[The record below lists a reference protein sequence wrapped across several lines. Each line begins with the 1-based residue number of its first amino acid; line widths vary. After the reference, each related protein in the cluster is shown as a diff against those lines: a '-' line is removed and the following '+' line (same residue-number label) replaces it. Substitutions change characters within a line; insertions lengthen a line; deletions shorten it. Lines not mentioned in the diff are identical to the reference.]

1 MEKNQLIDNPS
12 VSNIVF
18 YPRKTKIPEKLE
30 SNTRVLKFDI
40 SDNISIGGF
49 FFGTKTENP
58 TILLFHGNGEI
69 ASDYQYISDLFLE
82 CNVNLAVV
90 DFRGY
95 GFSSGEPYFT
105 SLISDAIPIYDALK
119 HWLVEMN
126 FLDSLFV
133 QGRSLGSICA
143 AEIGAHNPSMLK
155 GVIFESG
162 FASIFNMMTNLFRV
176 RSPYVTPDSL
186 KEYSND
192 TRVQKFKVPT
202 LLIHG
207 TSDWIIP
214 CSESQLLYQN
224 LPNSVEKKL
233 VLINEAGHNNILSF
247 KHDYFKPLS
256 DFVQKY
262 YLEKL

>member
-1 MEKNQLIDNPS
+1 MKKNLLIDNPTI
-12 VSNIVF
+12 SNVVF

-30 SNTRVLKFDI
+30 SNTKVLEFDI
-40 SDNISIGGF
+40 SDNVSVGGF

-69 ASDYQYISDLFLE
+69 ASDYQYISELFLE

-105 SLISDAIPIYDALK
+105 SLISDAMPIYNAFRDWMA
-119 HWLVEMN
+119 EMN
-126 FLDSLFV
+126 YIDSLFV
-133 QGRSLGSICA
+133 QGRSLGSVCA
-143 AEIGAHNPSMLK
+143 AEIGVHNPPKLR

-176 RSPYVTPDSL
+176 SSPYLTPDSL

-192 TRVQKFKVPT
+192 IRVQKFQIPT

-207 TSDWIIP
+207 TTDWIIP
-214 CSESQLLYQN
+214 YSESQLLYQN
-224 LPNSVEKKL
+224 LPHSIEKKL
-233 VLINEAGHNNILSF
+233 VLINEAGHNNIFSF
-247 KHDYFKPLS
+247 KQEYFLPLS
-256 DFVQKY
+256 DFVQKF
-262 YLEKL
+262 K

>member
-1 MEKNQLIDNPS
+1 MKKNLLIDNS
-12 VSNIVF
+12 TISNVVF

-30 SNTRVLKFDI
+30 SNVEVLKFEI
-40 SDNISIGGF
+40 SESISIGGF
-49 FFGTKTENP
+49 FYGTKVENP

-69 ASDYQYISDLFLE
+69 ASDYQYISHLFLD

-105 SLISDAIPIYDALK
+105 SLISDAIPIYDAFRQWMIEK
-119 HWLVEMN
+119 N
-126 FLDSLFV
+126 YLDSLFV
-133 QGRSLGSICA
+133 QGRSLGSVCA
-143 AEIGAHNPSMLK
+143 AEIGAQNPPQLR

-176 RSPYVTPDSL
+176 QSPHLTPDSL

-192 TRVQKFKVPT
+192 TRVQKFNVPT

-207 TSDWIIP
+207 TSDGVIP
-214 CSESQLLYQN
+214 YSESQLLYQN

-233 VLINEAGHNNILSF
+233 VLIDEAGHNNILSF
-247 KHDYFKPLS
+247 KRDYFLPLS

-262 YLEKL
+262 K

>member
-1 MEKNQLIDNPS
+1 MKKNLLIDNPTI
-12 VSNIVF
+12 SNVVF
-18 YPRKTKIPEKLE
+18 YPRKTKIPEMLE
-30 SNTRVLKFDI
+30 SNIKVLKFDI

-49 FFGTKTENP
+49 FFGTKTEDP

-69 ASDYQYISDLFLE
+69 ASDYRYISHLFLE

-105 SLISDAIPIYDALK
+105 SLISDAMPIYNVFRDWMA
-119 HWLVEMN
+119 EMN
-126 FLDSLFV
+126 YIDSLFV
-133 QGRSLGSICA
+133 QGRSLGSVCA

-162 FASIFNMMTNLFRV
+162 FASIFNMMTKLFRV
-176 RSPYVTPDSL
+176 SSPYLTPDSL

-192 TRVQKFKVPT
+192 IRVQKFQVPT

-207 TSDWIIP
+207 TTDWIIP
-214 CSESQLLYQN
+214 YSESQLLYQN
-224 LPNSVEKKL
+224 LPNNIEKKL

-247 KHDYFKPLS
+247 KQEYFIPLS
-256 DFVQKY
+256 DFIQKF
-262 YLEKL
+262 K

>member
-1 MEKNQLIDNPS
+1 MKKNLLIDNPTI
-12 VSNIVF
+12 SNVVF
-18 YPRKTKIPEKLE
+18 YPRKTKIPEKLD
-30 SNTRVLKFDI
+30 SNIKVLKFDI

-69 ASDYQYISDLFLE
+69 AADYQYISHLFLE

-105 SLISDAIPIYDALK
+105 SLISDAMPIYEALK
-119 HWLVEMN
+119 HWMTEMN
-126 FLDSLFV
+126 YLDSLFV
-133 QGRSLGSICA
+133 QGRSLGSVCA
-143 AEIGAHNPSMLK
+143 AEIGALNPSKLS

-162 FASIFNMMTNLFRV
+162 FASIYNMMTKLFRV
-176 RSPYVTPDSL
+176 SSPFLTIDSL

-192 TRVQKFKVPT
+192 TRVQSFKVPT
-202 LLIHG
+202 LIIHG
-207 TSDWIIP
+207 TTDWVIP
-214 CSESQLLYQN
+214 YSESQLLYKN

-233 VLINEAGHNNILSF
+233 VLIDGAGHNNILSF
-247 KHDYFKPLS
+247 KQDYFLPLS
-256 DFVQKY
+256 DFVQENK
-262 YLEKL
+262 

>member
-1 MEKNQLIDNPS
+1 MKKNLLIDNPT
-12 VSNIVF
+12 VSNVVF

-30 SNTRVLKFDI
+30 SYIKVLKFEI
-40 SDNISIGGF
+40 SDSISIGGF
-49 FFGTKTENP
+49 FYGNEEENP

-69 ASDYQYISDLFLE
+69 ASDYQSISHLFWD

-105 SLISDAIPIYDALK
+105 SLISDAMPIYDAFRQ
-119 HWLVEMN
+119 WMAEMN
-126 FLDSLFV
+126 YLDSLFV
-133 QGRSLGSICA
+133 QGRSLGSVCA
-143 AEIGAHNPSMLK
+143 AEIGAHNPPKLR

-162 FASIFNMMTNLFRV
+162 FASVFNMMTNLFRV
-176 RSPYVTPDSL
+176 SSPYLTPDSL

-202 LLIHG
+202 LIIHG
-207 TSDWIIP
+207 TTDWIIP
-214 CSESQLLYQN
+214 YSESQLLYQN
-224 LPNSVEKKL
+224 LPKSVEKKL
-233 VLINEAGHNNILSF
+233 ILINEAGHNNILSF
-247 KHDYFKPLS
+247 KQEYFLPLS

-262 YLEKL
+262 K